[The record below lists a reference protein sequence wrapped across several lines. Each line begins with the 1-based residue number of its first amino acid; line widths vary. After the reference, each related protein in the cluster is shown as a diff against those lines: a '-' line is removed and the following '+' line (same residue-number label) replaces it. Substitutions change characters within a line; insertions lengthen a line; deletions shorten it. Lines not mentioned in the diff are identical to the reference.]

1 MAPQKVMRRIERSED
16 RLELR
21 VVRVD
26 DDFGRVEAEPLPPAR
41 LEPIR
46 AFRAD
51 QSEHAATRGR
61 PLEFKHCARIGLKAG
76 ARQSQLSPTVHNRQG
91 LEESSADACAWASA
105 DKNASQPG
113 GRLDADEFSRSG
125 AEVYREPAAPCA
137 DLEDAP
143 PIDLELGKNVRM
155 NGLGLTDC
163 VPELRFELIYH
174 RPKQSSPEPLSCLC
188 VAPGGRFA
196 FSAGD
201 LGEVFG
207 GQPIDVIE
215 AVPLPAR
222 RGGRHSLEV
231 IHL

>member
-1 MAPQKVMRRIERSED
+1 VAPQKVVRRIEWSED

-26 DDFGRVEAEPLPPAR
+26 DDFGRVEAEPVPPAR
-41 LEPIR
+41 LEPVR

-51 QSEHAATRGR
+51 QSEQAARRCR

-76 ARQSQLSPTVHNRQG
+76 TRHGQLSPSVHNREG
-91 LEESSADACAWASA
+91 LEESSADAGERASA

-113 GRLDADEFSRSG
+113 GRLDTDELSRSG

-143 PIDLELGKNVRM
+143 PIDLELGKNLRM

-207 GQPIDVIE
+207 WQPIDVIK